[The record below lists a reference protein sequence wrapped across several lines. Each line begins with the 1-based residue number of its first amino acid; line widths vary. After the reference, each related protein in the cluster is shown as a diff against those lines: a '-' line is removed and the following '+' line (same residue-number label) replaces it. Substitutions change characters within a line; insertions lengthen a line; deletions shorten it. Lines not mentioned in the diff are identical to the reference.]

1 MSNNNGVNYFN
12 DLNNSDLLFINI
24 LNSMYNDNLRIV
36 HHLIDQNTQIR
47 NTLINIMNNRRSSNI
62 SNNNTNRNNNNN
74 RNRAN
79 NENGTT
85 NANQQRL
92 YIIDNL
98 PYYLDNSQMTALPS
112 FNNNYEQVNTS
123 RNYLNRTRNTN
134 RVDIT
139 NHLSRILNSF
149 LDPVNIIPT
158 QIQIENATRNITY
171 GDILDPIN
179 NSCPIS
185 LDQFTDSS
193 NVTMIRHC
201 RHIFNTNSLMSW
213 FNSNCKCP
221 VCRYDI
227 RNYTSNNNRNNQQ
240 TSNNNNN
247 NDIIDNVDNE
257 YDNEYDN
264 DNDND
269 NDNGNGNDNNNN
281 NNNSQNA
288 TSETNE
294 NLRHI
299 NQNNRND
306 RNTRNNISRMNS
318 IDTIFDILHD
328 FSGNNI
334 LEYNIDDTSAST
346 LFSLIYPQSR
356 TRERRR

>member
-1 MSNNNGVNYFN
+1 MSNNNNSGNNYFN

-98 PYYLDNSQMTALPS
+98 PYYLDNSQMTAMS
-112 FNNNYEQVNTS
+112 FNNNFEQLNSS
-123 RNYLNRTRNTN
+123 RNYLNRNINTN
-134 RVDIT
+134 SVDIT
-139 NHLSRILNSF
+139 SHLARILNSF
-149 LDPVNIIPT
+149 LDPVNVIPT

-193 NVTMIRHC
+193 NVTMIRQC
-201 RHIFNTNSLMSW
+201 RHIFNTNSLMAW

-227 RNYTSNNNRNNQQ
+227 RNYNA
-240 TSNNNNN
+240 
-247 NDIIDNVDNE
+247 
-257 YDNEYDN
+257 
-264 DNDND
+264 
-269 NDNGNGNDNNNN
+269 NNNN
-281 NNNSQNA
+281 NNNSNRNNQTTNDNA
-288 TSETNE
+288 NE
-294 NLRHI
+294 NENEYDNGNDDDNSN
-299 NQNNRND
+299 NQNVTHEPNVPQSQLNQNS
-306 RNTRNNISRMNS
+306 RNTRNNVSRINS

-334 LEYNIDDTSAST
+334 LEYSIDDSSAST
-346 LFSLIYPQSR
+346 LFSLLYPQTR